1 MNGSQRTATPPS
13 SRGQFPQA
21 PRGRKR
27 DPRCGC
33 SHIVLER
40 RKPGSGVS
48 LHSSLRGLKLVIHAD
63 TSFKGQVDAVV
74 LERNEQH
81 REHEEAWVLVL
92 SLSLNNHVM
101 LSKSFQLNYTSAVRG
116 FGQYE
121 LKVLAVGSPDY
132 ISLALIKIYFKAEGL
147 KLKK

>member
-1 MNGSQRTATPPS
+1 M
-13 SRGQFPQA
+13 
-21 PRGRKR
+21 
-27 DPRCGC
+27 
-33 SHIVLER
+33 
-40 RKPGSGVS
+40 
-48 LHSSLRGLKLVIHAD
+48 LK
-63 TSFKGQVDAVV
+63 
-74 LERNEQH
+74 RNEQH